1 MAIKT
6 HDLKVKTGEYTNSAG
21 EKKGRYI
28 TVGRIMQAD
37 DGKEYIMLDK
47 TFNPAGVPD
56 LSGRGGD
63 SILISKFEPYQQDN
77 RIQSAPAAASPASA
91 PRTVDDLTDDI
102 PF

>member
-1 MAIKT
+1 MASKLF
-6 HDLKVKTGEYTNSAG
+6 DLKVKTGEYTNNAG

-63 SILISKFEPYQQDN
+63 SILISKFEPYQNDGGARQA
-77 RIQSAPAAASPASA
+77 SAAAPAPAGK
-91 PRTVDDLTDDI
+91 PLNDDDI

>member
-1 MAIKT
+1 MASKLF
-6 HDLKVKTGEYTNSAG
+6 DLKVKTGEYTNNAG

-37 DGKEYIMLDK
+37 DGKEYIMLDR

-56 LSGRGGD
+56 LSGHGGD
-63 SILISKFEPYQQDN
+63 SILISKFEPYQNDG
-77 RIQSAPAAASPASA
+77 QSNHQQAKANGYAPSA
-91 PRTVDDLTDDI
+91 NATSDLDV